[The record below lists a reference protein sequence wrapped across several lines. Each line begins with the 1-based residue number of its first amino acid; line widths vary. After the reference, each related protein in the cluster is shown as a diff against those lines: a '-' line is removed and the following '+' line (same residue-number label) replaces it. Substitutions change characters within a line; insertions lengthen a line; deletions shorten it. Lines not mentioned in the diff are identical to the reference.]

1 MWPWVLT
8 LGDVEDSWA
17 RIPDGEYFSF
27 FESEHGGKQV
37 MFGIGGVIM
46 MLDLRMNGSVGDNL
60 VRTLEVVLAVDM
72 LLRKSKLATSQCT
85 LSTLLIS
92 ESVLWASCF
101 AGTWGWLML
110 V

>member
-27 FESEHGGKQV
+27 FESEHGGKHV

-46 MLDLRMNGSVGDNL
+46 MLDLRMNV
-60 VRTLEVVLAVDM
+60 
-72 LLRKSKLATSQCT
+72 
-85 LSTLLIS
+85 
-92 ESVLWASCF
+92 
-101 AGTWGWLML
+101 
-110 V
+110 